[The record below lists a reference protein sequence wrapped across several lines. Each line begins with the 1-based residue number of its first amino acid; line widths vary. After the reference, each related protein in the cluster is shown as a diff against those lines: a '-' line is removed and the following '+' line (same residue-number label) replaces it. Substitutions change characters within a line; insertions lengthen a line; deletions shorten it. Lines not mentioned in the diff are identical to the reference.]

1 MFVAFSRLSALQ
13 RTAFSKTPRKFVAEF
28 FQFVPQLLVLIAGTC
43 MLCLASAQTP
53 VVPDQ
58 ALTPV
63 LVSASRFAE
72 STNTAP
78 VGAIV
83 ISAEQIRESGV
94 NNVNQAIRS
103 IAGVVGRQNSYGT
116 SDFSLDL
123 RGFGGTSDQNMVVLV
138 DGVRLSENEL
148 SVALLSSIPIETVDR
163 IEIVRGGSSVLY
175 GEGATAGTI
184 QVFTKRAQYRDENGD
199 KESRTHGTIMAEAGS
214 FGQRGL
220 RATVARE
227 QKGWSLDAGHDRSE
241 SDNYRDNNHLRQ
253 ENFNGGLQWADASRR
268 IGLRIDSTEQHYRT
282 AGALTMAQYLDNPR
296 SSFTPD
302 DYGATRVD
310 RALLFGEQRIGAF
323 ELAAELS
330 QRNKTYYSH
339 TVSSF
344 GISDYATRSRTT
356 QFSPRLRYS
365 ADIGKMHNELVTG
378 FDFSESAR
386 HADSSSSMAAGAQRS
401 RAVYARDEI
410 RRADGKARLAFGLR
424 RETFVQSNT
433 DPLASNPGSNYGQS
447 QALTAW
453 DLQGSVTP
461 LSQAT
466 VFAKAGRSYRVANV
480 DENGF
485 TTQPGQ
491 MLRPQTSDDLAFGTS
506 FGGTE
511 TRHAVT
517 VTLFQHNLRNEIM
530 YDPTIANPATGGNGA
545 NVNLDPTLRR
555 GIELE
560 ARSQLTASLAL
571 SASFQHVDAR
581 FREGPNAGK
590 EVVLVPRNTASA
602 RLNWNSGPQSARA
615 GVQWVAS
622 QRYGDDFANT
632 CTSRMPSYVTLDAR
646 YALRL
651 ARWELALTGTNLGNK
666 NYFSQAY
673 SCDGGIYPASG
684 RQLTFSARYD
694 F

>member
-1 MFVAFSRLSALQ
+1 MSVAFFRLSAPQ
-13 RTAFSKTPRKFVAEF
+13 RTVFSTISRDSVPGLS
-28 FQFVPQLLVLIAGTC
+28 QFASQLLLIAAGC
-43 MLCLASAQTP
+43 VIYPAYSQTP
-53 VVPDQ
+53 AVPEQ
-58 ALTPV
+58 VLTPV

-72 STNTAP
+72 SADMAP

-83 ISAEQIRESGV
+83 ISAEQIRESGA

-123 RGFGGTSDQNMVVLV
+123 RGFGGTSDQNIVVLI

-148 SVALLSSIPIETVDR
+148 SVALLSSIPIETVER

-184 QVFTKRAQYRDENGD
+184 QVITKRAQPRNKDANDGAG
-199 KESRTHGTIMAEAGS
+199 SHGTIVAEAGS

-220 RATVARE
+220 RATLAHE
-227 QKGWSLDAGHDRSE
+227 QKGWLLDTDIDRSA
-241 SDNYRDNNHLRQ
+241 SDNYRDNNRLRQ
-253 ENFNGGLQWADASRR
+253 ENFSGGLQWADDSRR

-302 DYGATRVD
+302 DYGTTRVN
-310 RALLFGEQRIGAF
+310 RAVLFGEQRIGAVA
-323 ELAAELS
+323 LAAELS
-330 QRNKTYYSH
+330 QRDKTYYSH

-386 HADSSSSMAAGAQRS
+386 HADSTSSLAAGSQRS

-410 RRADGKARLAFGLR
+410 RRADGNARLAFGLR
-424 RETFVQSNT
+424 RETFDQSST
-433 DPLASNPGSNYGQS
+433 DPLAFDPGSNYAQS

-461 LSQAT
+461 LPQAT
-466 VFAKAGRSYRVANV
+466 LFAKAGRSYRVANV

-491 MLRPQTSDDLAFGTS
+491 MLRPQTSDDLAIGTS

-511 TRHAVT
+511 SRHALT
-517 VTLFQHNLRNEIM
+517 VTLFQHDLRNEIM

-545 NVNLDPTLRR
+545 NANLDPTLRR

-560 ARSQLTASLAL
+560 ARSQLTASLGL

-581 FREGPNAGK
+581 FREGPNAGR

-602 RLNWNSGPQSARA
+602 RLNWNNGPQSARA
-615 GVQWVAS
+615 GIQWVAS

-632 CTSRMPSYVTLDAR
+632 CIARMPSYVTLDAR

-651 ARWELALTGTNLGNK
+651 AKWELALTGTNLADK

-673 SCDGGIYPASG
+673 SCEGGIYPATG

>member
-1 MFVAFSRLSALQ
+1 M
-13 RTAFSKTPRKFVAEF
+13 
-28 FQFVPQLLVLIAGTC
+28 QLLAVAAGSCT
-43 MLCLASAQTP
+43 LHPAYSQTAI
-53 VVPDQ
+53 VPEQ

-72 STNTAP
+72 STDTAP

-83 ISAEQIRESGV
+83 ISAEQIRESGA

-123 RGFGGTSDQNMVVLV
+123 RGFGGTSDQNMVVLI

-148 SVALLSSIPIETVDR
+148 SVALLSSVPIETVER

-184 QVFTKRAQYRDENGD
+184 QVITKRAQSGNRDGNKNGN
-199 KESRTHGTIMAEAGS
+199 EGARTHGTIVAEAGS
-214 FGQRGL
+214 FGQLGL
-220 RATVARE
+220 RATATHE
-227 QKGWSLDAGHDRSE
+227 QKGWSLDAGIARSE
-241 SDNYRDNNHLRQ
+241 SDNYRDNNRLRQ
-253 ENFNGGLQWADASRR
+253 ENFSGGLQWADDNRR

-282 AGALTMAQYLDNPR
+282 PGALTMAQYLDNPR

-302 DYGATRVD
+302 DYGTTRVN
-310 RALLFGEQRIGAF
+310 RAVLFGEQRIGAF

-330 QRNKTYYSH
+330 QRDKTYYSH

-344 GISDYATRSRTT
+344 GINDYATRSRTT

-365 ADIGKMHNELVTG
+365 ADFGKMHNELVSG

-386 HADSSSSMAAGAQRS
+386 HADSTSSLAAGTQRS

-410 RRADGKARLAFGLR
+410 RRADGNARLAFGMR
-424 RETFVQSNT
+424 REIFDQSST
-433 DPLASNPGSNYGQS
+433 DPLAFNPAGNYGQS

-461 LSQAT
+461 LPLIT
-466 VFAKAGRSYRVANV
+466 LFAKAGRSYRVANV

-491 MLRPQTSDDLAFGTS
+491 MLRPQISDDLALGSS
-506 FGGTE
+506 FGGTDS
-511 TRHAVT
+511 RHALT

-545 NVNLDPTLRR
+545 NANLDPTLRR

-560 ARSQLTASLAL
+560 ARSQLTASLGL
-571 SASFQHVDAR
+571 GASFQHVDAR

-602 RLNWNSGPQSARA
+602 RLNWNQGPQSARA

-632 CTSRMPSYVTLDAR
+632 CMARMPSYVTLDAR

-651 ARWELALTGTNLGNK
+651 AKWELSLTGTNLGNK

-673 SCDGGIYPASG
+673 SCEGGIYPATG